1 MQQNISNINVIIYK
15 HFLTELL
22 LLFPMNDNN
31 IFVTKEKISNN
42 ELNSSYGYSINIG
55 TNIYK

>member
-42 ELNSSYGYSINIG
+42 YLSTKSYFFMF
-55 TNIYK
+55 